1 MGFTI
6 QDFRSWPLTARHE
19 EQNTTGQEIT
29 LLKKDTTYSASDNFT
44 FNTDN
49 VWTHGCNLGDNQFG
63 G

>member
-1 MGFTI
+1 
-6 QDFRSWPLTARHE
+6 LTARHE
-19 EQNTTGQEIT
+19 QQNTTGQEIT